1 MLTILV
7 LLLFWLAPCTES
19 AVRIG
24 GIETQAGYAVLQGE
38 PLNIIESFSDLIY
51 VIDEDRS
58 PISSTNDSDESSD
71 LEGITNVNN
80 NCLNTESVPEEN
92 IINIDANGCKISSTS
107 KDNNKEMVYP
117 TSFEPK
123 RICKS
128 LHKGNFRN
136 NNALYSLETRIHQL
150 ADKSNVPQ
158 NVLLQLIEA
167 GHLEVHTEEGKKYPL
182 EISLKYFRI

>member
-1 MLTILV
+1 MSYFFHAKQQQHCILEKDV
-7 LLLFWLAPCTES
+7 H
-19 AVRIG
+19 
-24 GIETQAGYAVLQGE
+24 
-38 PLNIIESFSDLIY
+38 
-51 VIDEDRS
+51 EDRS

-71 LEGITNVNN
+71 LEGIPNVNN

-92 IINIDANGCKISSTS
+92 IINIDANGCKTSSTVN

-128 LHKGNFRN
+128 LHKGNLRN
-136 NNALYSLETRIHQL
+136 NNALYSLQTRIHQP

-167 GHLEVHTEEGKKYPL
+167 GHLEVHTEEVHLYGSDLMVGIKD
-182 EISLKYFRI
+182 SA